1 MRADGSEQ
9 RRLTHVPGYD
19 GGPFYFP
26 DGSRI
31 IWRRF
36 SEDGL
41 VADVWSM
48 NPDGSDQRQLTDF
61 GAMSWA
67 PYVHP
72 SLEYVLFASN
82 KLGFSNFE
90 VYMVDVAGEKEPV
103 RITTTDGF
111 DGLPVPTPDG
121 EGLAWTSTRHGG
133 EGGQIYLADWDH
145 EAALAALRSAPSRNR
160 HTETSRMNRRLQTL
174 TGVSL
179 SLALLLTLPAAG
191 QTPEELRDD
200 VLALTGPGTEGRAV
214 GTPGAATARRYLIS
228 ELEAAGARPLPGRDG
243 LGIPFRF
250 IAGVEDRGSSLR
262 AGGHKR
268 FRKRP
273 GEGVRVLGDR
283 RGAGRALFRRLRHP
297 RSGERRGPLRQLRRP
312 RGSRQGGGRPPLLP
326 GRRGG
331 RDAVSAEP
339 SRGLPV
345 QGVGGAGPGSGRDGD
360 DHRSRVR
367 RGRGTGSGRFRHCGA
382 GQPGHPRRLH

>member
-9 RRLTHVPGYD
+9 TRLTHVPGYD

-61 GAMSWA
+61 RAMSWA

-72 SLEYVLFASN
+72 SREYVLFASN

-145 EAALAALRSAPSRNR
+145 EAALAALRSAPSRNQ
-160 HTETSRMNRRLQTL
+160 HTETPQ
-174 TGVSL
+174 
-179 SLALLLTLPAAG
+179 
-191 QTPEELRDD
+191 
-200 VLALTGPGTEGRAV
+200 
-214 GTPGAATARRYLIS
+214 
-228 ELEAAGARPLPGRDG
+228 
-243 LGIPFRF
+243 
-250 IAGVEDRGSSLR
+250 
-262 AGGHKR
+262 
-268 FRKRP
+268 
-273 GEGVRVLGDR
+273 
-283 RGAGRALFRRLRHP
+283 
-297 RSGERRGPLRQLRRP
+297 
-312 RGSRQGGGRPPLLP
+312 
-326 GRRGG
+326 
-331 RDAVSAEP
+331 
-339 SRGLPV
+339 
-345 QGVGGAGPGSGRDGD
+345 
-360 DHRSRVR
+360 
-367 RGRGTGSGRFRHCGA
+367 
-382 GQPGHPRRLH
+382 